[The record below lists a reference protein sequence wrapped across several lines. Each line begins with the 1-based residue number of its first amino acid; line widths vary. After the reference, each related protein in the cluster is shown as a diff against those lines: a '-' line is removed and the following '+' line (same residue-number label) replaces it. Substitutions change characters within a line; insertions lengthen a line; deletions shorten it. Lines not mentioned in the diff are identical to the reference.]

1 MNATQREIE
10 TLINELDQKKE
21 GFIEYDEFV
30 NCCFL
35 SYLFAKEY
43 KLRLIFEEYDKEKQG
58 TITLN
63 QLREII
69 QSESIN
75 LSADQLDRIFK
86 NELGVDLTQI
96 DNNDV
101 ISYNLFISCLR
112 KEFKIE

>member
-1 MNATQREIE
+1 
-10 TLINELDQKKE
+10 L
-21 GFIEYDEFV
+21 
-30 NCCFL
+30 FL
-35 SYLFAKEY
+35 KEY
-43 KLRLIFEEYDKEKQG
+43 KLRLLFDQYDKEKAG

-69 QSESIN
+69 ESKEIN
-75 LSADQLDRIFK
+75 LSSEQLDRIFK